1 MTKYNIQ
8 DPAGREILVS
18 DKDKEIAELMCKRFT
33 TEFKFAGPFKVVEKK
48 EKGK

>member
-1 MTKYNIQ
+1 MSKYNIQ

-18 DKDKEIAELMCKRFT
+18 DKDKETAERMCKRFN
-33 TEFKFAGPFKVVEKK
+33 TEYKYAGPFKVVEKK